1 MQRAGFGK
9 AMNTATL
16 TYLPQLLSLTPDTIY
31 LVGGS
36 VRDLLITN
44 QLFKDIDLMMPAG
57 SESVARSF
65 AAKINGSFFFLDED
79 RRITRVIKK
88 TDDAVLQFDFT
99 NFEGPDLF
107 ADLGRRDFTMNAMAL
122 ELREFLRTGA
132 LDNVIDLF
140 GGRED
145 VRNKVIRLTKPE
157 VLDDDPLRSLRA
169 VRFAAALGFT
179 IDAGTQEQIR
189 SRAAL
194 VSRSAPERIRDEFFQ
209 VLSQRGAHAYLSL
222 LDSLGLLPQL
232 LPELEALRG
241 FAPGRYH
248 VHDVRTHSI
257 KATGHVDGVL
267 KDLPNIAP
275 DHADRI
281 LAHLDELLEQLV
293 PRKAALRFACLLHDI
308 AKPETFAEENGHIHF
323 YHHDGIGAAKAKE
336 TCRRFRLS
344 RDTEELVTG
353 VIRQHMR
360 LFNLSTPGGP
370 SRNALYRYCRDMGDG
385 MPESLILAQA
395 DARATFDI
403 MPKELFT
410 DTERP
415 MGTVLSYYY
424 EKFLKAEA
432 KPLVTGRDLIA
443 RGFAPGPR
451 FREILD
457 DIREQQAAGMIQ
469 DRKDALEH
477 LGKIRS

>member
-1 MQRAGFGK
+1 
-9 AMNTATL
+9 MNTAAL
-16 TYLPQLLSLTPDTIY
+16 TYLSPLLSLTSDSIY

-44 QLFKDIDLMMPAG
+44 QLFKDIDLMMPSG
-57 SESVARSF
+57 SETVARSF

-88 TDDAVLQFDFT
+88 ADEATLQFDFT
-99 NFEGPDLF
+99 NFEGADLQ

-122 ELREFLRTGA
+122 DLREFLRTGS
-132 LDNVIDLF
+132 LDTVVDLF
-140 GGRED
+140 NGRED
-145 VRNKVIRLTKPE
+145 IQSRLIRITKPA
-157 VLDDDPLRSLRA
+157 VLDEDPLRLLRA
-169 VRFAAALGFT
+169 VRFAATLGFT
-179 IDAGTQEQIR
+179 LEAGTEEHIR
-189 SRAAL
+189 SRASL
-194 VSRSAPERIRDEFFQ
+194 INQSAPERIRDEFFQ
-209 VLSQRGAHAYLSL
+209 ILSQRGSGAYLSL

-232 LPELEALRG
+232 LPELETLRG

-248 VHDVRTHSI
+248 VYDVRTHSI
-257 KATGHVDGVL
+257 KATEHVDSVL
-267 KDLPNIAP
+267 EDLPKIAP
-275 DHADRI
+275 AYADRV
-281 LAHLDELLEQLV
+281 LAHLDEPLEQLV

-308 AKPETFAEENGHIHF
+308 AKPETFTQENGRIHF
-323 YHHDGIGAAKAKE
+323 HHHDSIGAKKAKE
-336 TCRRFRLS
+336 VCKRFRLS
-344 RDTEELVTG
+344 RDTEALVTG

-360 LFNLSTPGGP
+360 LFNLSAPGGP
-370 SRNALYRYCRDMGDG
+370 SKNALYRYCRDMRDG
-385 MPESLILAQA
+385 LPESLILAQA

-415 MGTVLSYYY
+415 LAAVLAYYY

-443 RGFAPGPR
+443 RGFTPGPR

-457 DIREQQAAGMIQ
+457 AIREQQAAGTLQ
-469 DRKDALEH
+469 DRNEALEH
-477 LGKIRS
+477 LRQIIS

>member
-1 MQRAGFGK
+1 
-9 AMNTATL
+9 MNTAAL

-57 SESVARSF
+57 SETVARSF
-65 AAKINGSFFFLDED
+65 ADAINGSFFFLDED

-88 TDDAVLQFDFT
+88 TDEVVLQFDFT
-99 NFEGPDLF
+99 NFEGPDLA
-107 ADLGRRDFTMNAMAL
+107 ADLGRRDFTMNAIAL
-122 ELREFLRTGA
+122 DLREFIRTGS
-132 LDNVIDLF
+132 LDTVVDLF
-140 GGRED
+140 NGRAD
-145 VRNKVIRLTKPE
+145 VRNKLIRITKPA
-157 VLDDDPLRSLRA
+157 VLDEDPLRLLRA
-169 VRFAAALGFT
+169 VRFAATLGFT
-179 IDAGTQEQIR
+179 LDAGTEEHIR

-194 VSRSAPERIRDEFFQ
+194 ICQSAPERIRDEFFQ
-209 VLSQRGAHAYLSL
+209 ILSQIGSGAYLSL

-232 LPELEALRG
+232 LPELELLRG

-248 VHDVRTHSI
+248 VYDVRTHSI
-257 KATGHVDGVL
+257 KATEHVDSVL
-267 KDLPNIAP
+267 DDLPNIAP
-275 DHADRI
+275 DYAH
-281 LAHLDELLEQLV
+281 LVMEHLDEPLEQLI

-308 AKPETFAEENGHIHF
+308 AKPETFTQENGHIHF
-323 YHHDGIGAAKAKE
+323 YHHDSIGAEQAKE

-344 RDTEELVTG
+344 RDTETLVTG

-360 LFNLSTPGGP
+360 LFNLSAPGGP
-370 SRNALYRYCRDMGDG
+370 SKNALYRYCRDIWNGL
-385 MPESLILAQA
+385 PESLILAQA

-403 MPKELFT
+403 MPKEQFT

-415 MGTVLSYYY
+415 MAAVLAYYY

-443 RGFAPGPR
+443 RGFKPGPR

-457 DIREQQAAGMIQ
+457 EIRELQAAGTLQ
-469 DRKDALEH
+469 DRSEALD
-477 LGKIRS
+477 LLRKIIA